1 MEFDTVARRLAYLL
15 REHAGADEQGAP
27 VGRRGRAAP
36 SASVEHVHFMA
47 SEVAA
52 ATGGELSGPDV
63 RIDGASIDSRNIRPG
78 QLFVPIVAERDG
90 HDFIGK
96 ALEAGAPAYFT
107 SRPETAGGTAI
118 RVADTALALADLGR
132 AVRRRI
138 PDRVVG
144 ITGSVGKTS
153 TKDLLAGVLKT
164 TYRTAASEKS
174 FNNELGLPLTL
185 ALAPDDVEA
194 VVLEMGARGIGHIE
208 LLCSIAS
215 PTVGVITRV
224 EGAHLELFG
233 DIESVARAKGE
244 LVEALPAD
252 GIAVLNNDHP
262 YVAPMAERTSARVLR
277 YGLSPDADVYAS
289 DIVLDDELRA
299 SFRLHTP
306 WGSTDVRLGARGE
319 HQVPNALAAAAA
331 GGGLGVSV
339 ADIASGMSAAELSG
353 LRMELGRSSG
363 GVTIINDA
371 YNANPTSM
379 SAALRSLAALPA
391 GRRVAVLGTM
401 AELGDDSAREHLAI
415 AEQAAGLGI
424 ALVAVDEPDYGDTA
438 RHVSGIDEAV
448 AALDDL
454 GPGDAVL
461 VKGSRVAALER
472 VAQALLG

>member
-1 MEFDTVARRLAYLL
+1 M
-15 REHAGADEQGAP
+15 
-27 VGRRGRAAP
+27 
-36 SASVEHVHFMA
+36 HFLA

-52 ATGGELSGPDV
+52 SVGGELIGPDV
-63 RIDGASIDSRNIRPG
+63 QIDGASIDSRNVRPG

-90 HDFIGK
+90 HDFIPS
-96 ALEAGAPAYFT
+96 ALESGAAAYFT
-107 SRPETAGGTAI
+107 SRAEVSRGTAI
-118 RVADTALALADLGR
+118 RVPDTALALADLGR
-132 AVRRRI
+132 AVRGRI

-153 TKDLLAGVLKT
+153 TKDLLAGVLQT

-185 ALAPDDVEA
+185 AGAADDVEA
-194 VVLEMGARGIGHIE
+194 VVLEMGARGIGHID

-224 EGAHLELFG
+224 EGVHLELFG

-244 LVEALPAD
+244 LVESLPAD
-252 GIAVLNNDHP
+252 GIAVLNADHR
-262 YVAPMAERTSARVLR
+262 YVAAMAERTSARVLR

-289 DIVLDDELRA
+289 DIVVDDELRA

-319 HQVPNALAAAAA
+319 HQVRNALAAAAA

-339 ADIASGMSAAELSG
+339 EDIANGMSAAELSG
-353 LRMELGRSSG
+353 LRMELAKNADG
-363 GVTIINDA
+363 TIVLNDA

-379 SAALRSLAALPA
+379 SAALKSLAALPA

-401 AELGDDSAREHLAI
+401 AELGSDSPAQHHAI
-415 AEQAAGLGI
+415 ALEAHELDI
-424 ALVAVDEPDYGDTA
+424 EVIAVDEPDYGDTA
-438 RHVSGIDEAV
+438 RHTSGVDEAV
-448 AALDDL
+448 AALGDL
-454 GPGDAVL
+454 AGGDAVL

-472 VAQALLG
+472 VAQALLS

>member
-1 MEFDTVARRLAYLL
+1 M
-15 REHAGADEQGAP
+15 
-27 VGRRGRAAP
+27 
-36 SASVEHVHFMA
+36 HFLA

-52 ATGGELSGPDV
+52 AVGGELIGPDV
-63 RIDGASIDSRNIRPG
+63 EIDGAGIDSRNVRPG

-90 HDFIGK
+90 HDFIPA
-96 ALEAGAPAYFT
+96 ALEGGAPAYFT
-107 SRPETAGGTAI
+107 SRDEVVRGTAI
-118 RVADTALALADLGR
+118 RVPDTALALADLGR

-153 TKDLLAGVLKT
+153 TKDLLAGVLQT

-185 ALAPDDVEA
+185 AGAADDVEA
-194 VVLEMGARGIGHIE
+194 VVLEMGARGIGHID

-224 EGAHLELFG
+224 EGVHLELFG

-244 LVEALPAD
+244 LIESLPTD
-252 GIAVLNNDHP
+252 GIAVLNADHR
-262 YVAPMAERTSARVLR
+262 YVAAMADRTSARVLR

-289 DIVLDDELRA
+289 DIVVDDELRA

-331 GGGLGVSV
+331 GGGLGV
-339 ADIASGMSAAELSG
+339 AIEDIANGMSAAELSG
-353 LRMELGRSSG
+353 LRMELAKTRDGAI
-363 GVTIINDA
+363 VLNDA

-379 SAALRSLAALPA
+379 SAALKSLAALPVR
-391 GRRVAVLGTM
+391 RRVAVLGTM
-401 AELGDDSAREHLAI
+401 AELGSDSPAQHLAI
-415 AEQAAGLGI
+415 ALEAHELGI
-424 ALVAVDEPDYGDTA
+424 EVIAVDEPNYGDTA
-438 RHVSGIDEAV
+438 RHASGVDEAV
-448 AALDDL
+448 AALGDL
-454 GPGDAVL
+454 ADGDALL

-472 VAQALLG
+472 VAQALLA